1 MERDGRAASIK
12 IIMLTVSEGTE
23 QPIMIPVYELRTA
36 NQLAPERQLSYKS
49 PHMSTHI
56 AEAIKIGAA

>member
-23 QPIMIPVYELRTA
+23 QPIMIPV
-36 NQLAPERQLSYKS
+36 
-49 PHMSTHI
+49 MS
-56 AEAIKIGAA
+56 